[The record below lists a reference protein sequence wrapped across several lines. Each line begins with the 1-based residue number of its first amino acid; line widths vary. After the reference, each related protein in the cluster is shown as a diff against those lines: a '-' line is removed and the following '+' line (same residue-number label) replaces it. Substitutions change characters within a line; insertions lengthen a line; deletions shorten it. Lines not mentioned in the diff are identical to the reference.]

1 MRPVDGWHSLSKHV
15 TRKHLLGFC
24 CGRLP
29 HIHTV
34 VCFHLLR
41 THEWV
46 SLGFTIAFEVLQFQ
60 FHPWHCVCRMN
71 HHNTTS
77 TNGTSL
83 VYFVVMVWKLLN
95 KRNFDIAAFSDRCLQ
110 TGVFFLTKWEYNFTF
125 VNEGKKD
132 WREKFGGMRRFW
144 NERRRPENVNRVK
157 SQMAFSS
164 VRRKISNNTN
174 IILVELKYL
183 IRWQREW
190 MERWSSQ
197 LEQLHLVRGS

>member
-110 TGVFFLTKWEYNFTF
+110 TGVFFWQSENTISPLWMKEKKTGERNSVGWEVFEMKDDVRKMSIESRVKWHFQVF
-125 VNEGKKD
+125 A
-132 WREKFGGMRRFW
+132 EKF
-144 NERRRPENVNRVK
+144 
-157 SQMAFSS
+157 Q
-164 VRRKISNNTN
+164 
-174 IILVELKYL
+174 IIQILF
-183 IRWQREW
+183 
-190 MERWSSQ
+190 
-197 LEQLHLVRGS
+197 